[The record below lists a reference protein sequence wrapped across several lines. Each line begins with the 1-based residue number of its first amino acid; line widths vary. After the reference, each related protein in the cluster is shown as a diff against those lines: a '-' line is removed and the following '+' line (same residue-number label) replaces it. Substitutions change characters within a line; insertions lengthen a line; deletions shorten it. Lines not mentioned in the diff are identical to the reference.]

1 MFTLICVWINGCVN
15 NCEAGDLRR
24 YCAHYGVTVMSIDI
38 FCRLECTHNDIPE
51 DNYCHWH
58 NIPMMNS
65 NLPYFADNILKCNIM
80 CGNCCALIPNSMRFL
95 SESTINNKA
104 IAMTPTTTCGDIKP
118 ALFQIMAWCRVGD
131 NPLSK
136 PIMTWFTDAYSIYI
150 STDEKSLPT
159 LVHHGIFMTFDDYRY
174 IIWDIQQYFFFK
186 SFPWSVRKGDNYLP
200 HRFYY
205 ISTMRVSLQQWQDV
219 IFKFIFFNKHKFS
232 WINLQE
238 ICSLRMDWYRSALVM
253 IMTWHRMG
261 NKPLPEP
268 MIAYFTGAHMHQQN
282 KLSLVQ
288 IIYKYHL
295 ASMS

>member
-1 MFTLICVWINGCVN
+1 MDQALNSQKTPHTSP
-15 NCEAGDLRR
+15 LRASYGMSFVSILMKNDR
-24 YCAHYGVTVMSIDI
+24 VIKGFYCIMNPISWHNKPRLTSISTIIKGSIDI

-80 CGNCCALIPNSMRFL
+80 CGNCCVLIPNSMRFL

-136 PIMTWFTDAYSIYI
+136 PIMTWFTDAYSIYV

-174 IIWDIQQYFFFK
+174 IIWDIQQYFFSNPFHDQSEK
-186 SFPWSVRKGDNYLP
+186 VIIICLIDFITSVQWGFHYNSDKMWFSNSF
-200 HRFYY
+200 
-205 ISTMRVSLQQWQDV
+205 SLT
-219 IFKFIFFNKHKFS
+219 N
-232 WINLQE
+232 INFLE
-238 ICSLRMDWYRSALVM
+238 
-253 IMTWHRMG
+253 
-261 NKPLPEP
+261 
-268 MIAYFTGAHMHQQN
+268 
-282 KLSLVQ
+282 
-288 IIYKYHL
+288 
-295 ASMS
+295 